1 MRGFVLHVAV
11 IGLGYVGIV
20 TAACLADAGNT
31 VVGIDPVPSKV
42 DSVNAGRTPIV
53 EPGLDELV
61 ASTHGAGRLSASTD
75 IALIDD
81 VDVAIVSV
89 GTPSAENGA
98 LDLTYVRRVAVE
110 IGERLANRS
119 KPLTIVLRSTVLPGT
134 TRDVVIPLVEQT
146 SGLTEGTDFFVT
158 FTPEFLRETTAIS
171 DFRNP
176 PITVVGAEHENS
188 AALPSELF
196 SSIGMP
202 VQVVK
207 TGVAEGLKYA
217 SNTFHAVKVTF
228 ANEIARLCQATGI
241 DGREVMNLFVQD
253 RDLNIS
259 PKYLRPGFAFGG
271 SCLPKDVKALQHHA
285 TAVSEPVP
293 LIQSLNDSN
302 DRHIERVVQAVKAL
316 GAKSVAQ
323 VGLSFKPATDDLRES
338 PYVKVA
344 AALQSDGIVVKA
356 YDPVVDA
363 SRLIGANASFIAAT
377 LPNLS
382 ELLKDSVADCI
393 EGADVILL
401 GTNHTDISEEI
412 LAHEAIPVIDLSG
425 TLPVRVE
432 ALLRDRLVSAGAS
445 AYSGAAW

>member
-1 MRGFVLHVAV
+1 MHVAV

-31 VVGIDPVPSKV
+31 VVGIDPVPAKV
-42 DSVNAGRTPIV
+42 DAVNAGRTPIV

-61 ASTHGAGRLSASTD
+61 SSTHAAGRLSATTD
-75 IALIDD
+75 IAAVDE

-89 GTPSAENGA
+89 GTPSAETGA
-98 LDLTYVRRVAVE
+98 LDLTYVRRVAVQL
-110 IGERLANRS
+110 GERLAERS
-119 KPLTIVLRSTVLPGT
+119 KPLTVVLRSTVLPGT
-134 TRDVVIPLVEQT
+134 TRDVVIPLIEKT
-146 SGLTEGTDFFVT
+146 SGLTEGADFFVT
-158 FTPEFLRETTAIS
+158 FTPEFLRETTAIN

-176 PITVVGAEHENS
+176 PITVVGAEHDLS
-188 AALPSELF
+188 AVLPSELF
-196 SSIGMP
+196 SSIDMP

-259 PKYLRPGFAFGG
+259 ARYLRPGFAFGG

-285 TAVSEPVP
+285 TALSEPVP

-302 DRHIERVVQAVKAL
+302 DRHISRVVETVKAL
-316 GAKSVAQ
+316 GAKSIAQ
-323 VGLSFKPATDDLRES
+323 IGLSFKPATDDLRES
-338 PYVKVA
+338 PYVRVA
-344 AALQSDGIVVKA
+344 AALQAEGMAVKA
-356 YDPVVDA
+356 YDPVVDV
-363 SRLIGANASFIAAT
+363 SRLMGANAGFVDAT
-377 LPNLS
+377 LPNLP
-382 ELLKDSVADCI
+382 ELLTNSVAECI

-401 GTNHTDISEEI
+401 GTNHNDITEEI
-412 LAHEAIPVIDLSG
+412 LAHSAIPVIDLSG
-425 TLPVRVE
+425 TLSGRVE
-432 ALLRDRLVSAGAS
+432 ALLRDRLIPAGGP